1 MEKMKIGIVTVA
13 ALALVA
19 VVVSVLV
26 INSGIV
32 LAVGPPVKQ
41 HVNAQLTLT
50 QQGAD
55 VDVGV
60 KAQGLAST
68 ANFQVRTYTVK
79 NCGPSLLQSIGTA
92 FSDSNGNLKISGTI
106 LTDVVDSVESVSI
119 RSAGPA
125 GANPPVVC
133 FQDPTP

>member
-19 VVVSVLV
+19 VVVSVMV

-60 KAQGLAST
+60 KAQGLATNVVFTVRAYSST
-68 ANFQVRTYTVK
+68 D
-79 NCGPSLLQSIGTA
+79 CIGGFIA
-92 FSDSNGNLKISGTI
+92 VIGSEDSAGNGNISIKGTI
-106 LTDVVDSVESVSI
+106 MDEDVDDVNAVSI
-119 RSAGPA
+119 RSPAGP
-125 GANPPVVC
+125 GPVVVC
-133 FQDPTP
+133 FQDTT